1 MACVKYC
8 KHPESY
14 GLAKFQHSICETFMS
29 QYRETVVEVPN
40 VNANLAVASESFPI
54 STYTEIESKLR
65 HVGCKLIN
73 YIYI

>member
-1 MACVKYC
+1 
-8 KHPESY
+8 
-14 GLAKFQHSICETFMS
+14 MS

-54 STYTEIESKLR
+54 STYTEIETKLG

-73 YIYI
+73 YIHKYLQVQPIQTFFSDFDTNSVCSKFVL